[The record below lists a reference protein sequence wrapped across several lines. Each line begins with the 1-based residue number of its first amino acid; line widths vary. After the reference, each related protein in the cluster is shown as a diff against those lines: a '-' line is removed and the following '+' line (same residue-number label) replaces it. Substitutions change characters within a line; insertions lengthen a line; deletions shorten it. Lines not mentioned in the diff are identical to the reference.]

1 MPSFRPQH
9 LVLAAWLGLASAAAC
24 GGQSTRPGDGEEQE
38 EVAGQPGQSSF
49 GGALT
54 GAGNTTSSGAVG
66 AGAQGAAGGTGAA
79 SGATA
84 GGGLGASG
92 GTDSGGADASGGS
105 GAGGG
110 TGSGGSYPSG
120 DAGAG
125 GGTDSG
131 GSVSNGGMAVGGTLG
146 GSGETG
152 GAVSAGGSNPTGG
165 AISASGSDP
174 GGPPH
179 QVCAEGTGS
188 CQQGFL
194 ELCAPGGTGY
204 QIVDCGTTLVCTETD
219 ADHAR
224 CLSPM
229 CPAGKYCINNQLREC
244 SQDRTGSALVEDCA
258 LSQKHCDASTLSCE
272 PGLCVPNQPS
282 CDGPNMNT
290 CNADGTGFA
299 GVSLACPPYQTC
311 MQNVC
316 ACTPP
321 RVACGSHCILVD
333 RDTDHCGACRTK
345 CPANRPACVDGQCVA
360 GCAPPFGNCNDGCK
374 TNLQTDPAN
383 CGTCGHV
390 CESGFCS
397 YGQCSSYR
405 GFWGIQRD
413 LPIASLDGWN
423 LCYSGSYLEEPYL
436 ATMLA
441 SCSQANLMLA
451 CRNPGS
457 DTLNWAAHAP
467 REDVTINAHRAN
479 GTNWFYAPGSAWGF
493 NPAGPSGSCSIRD
506 AIEDEL
512 YGAIPG
518 RMCWWVSSDKLRP
531 RGTCGT
537 VDDVPA
543 ERLIFQAP

>member
-1 MPSFRPQH
+1 MAEVGGSPS
-9 LVLAAWLGLASAAAC
+9 
-24 GGQSTRPGDGEEQE
+24 
-38 EVAGQPGQSSF
+38 AG
-49 GGALT
+49 T
-54 GAGNTTSSGAVG
+54 
-66 AGAQGAAGGTGAA
+66 
-79 SGATA
+79 
-84 GGGLGASG
+84 
-92 GTDSGGADASGGS
+92 S
-105 GAGGG
+105 GAG
-110 TGSGGSYPSG
+110 
-120 DAGAG
+120 
-125 GGTDSG
+125 
-131 GSVSNGGMAVGGTLG
+131 
-146 GSGETG
+146 
-152 GAVSAGGSNPTGG
+152 
-165 AISASGSDP
+165 

-179 QVCAEGTGS
+179 QVCTEGTGS

-194 ELCAPGGTGY
+194 ELCAPGGMGY
-204 QIVDCGTTLVCTETD
+204 KIVDCGTTLVCTETD

-229 CPAGKYCINNQLREC
+229 CPAGKYCIGSQLREC
-244 SQDRTGSALVEDCA
+244 NQDRTASTLVENCA

-272 PGLCVPNQPS
+272 PTLCVPNQPS
-282 CDGPNMNT
+282 CDGYKTTT
-290 CNADGTGFA
+290 CNADGTGFV
-299 GVSLACPPYQTC
+299 GESKDCPSVQVCTP
-311 MQNVC
+311 NGC
-316 ACTPP
+316 ACALP
-321 RVACGSHCILVD
+321 LVSCKPD
-333 RDTDHCGACRTK
+333 SCQQVDEDTDHCGACGAK
-345 CPANRPACVDGQCVA
+345 CASKNNYRACVDGQCVGA
-360 GCAPPFGNCNDGCK
+360 CLAPYGNCNGDMRSDGCE
-374 TNLQTDPAN
+374 TNLQTDPVN

-405 GFWGIQRD
+405 GFWGIQGD
-413 LPIASLDGWN
+413 LPIASLNGWN

-436 ATMLA
+436 ATILA